1 MKRIMIEVEDHLV
14 EELRS
19 VITITGGHIIA
30 EEEVSDIPVE
40 HYHYDSKTNFWADI
54 RKLIVKGYKVYAGY
68 NANTEEY
75 WIKAKKTGDQ

>member
-30 EEEVSDIPVE
+30 EEEVSNNPVE
-40 HYHYDSKTNFWADI
+40 HHHYYSKTGFLAAI
-54 RKLIVKGYKVYAGY
+54 RKLIVKGYKIYAGY
-68 NANTEEY
+68 NANTECY